1 MKKLTV
7 TTDHTGDELPSMP
20 VSPGGTAG
28 AAGSPT
34 RTLSRPPSMSN
45 SLLKAATRGAATN
58 AATGAA
64 ASPGAAAASPSGA
77 AAAPGGATAGAAAA
91 SAAENDLSKLASPAT
106 PSRSTDR
113 KHVDNAIITKL
124 QKLGMQEQAQAGAR
138 VSPDNS
144 PKVPSP
150 KQRERLAVV
159 LDMDECM
166 LHTTSFSEG
175 DTQRYRQEED
185 RPNLTNRNKNQ
196 PLTVTFRM
204 FDGCRGTAN
213 LRPHL
218 HWFLDQCAENFDT

>member
-1 MKKLTV
+1 M
-7 TTDHTGDELPSMP
+7 
-20 VSPGGTAG
+20 
-28 AAGSPT
+28 
-34 RTLSRPPSMSN
+34 
-45 SLLKAATRGAATN
+45 
-58 AATGAA
+58 
-64 ASPGAAAASPSGA
+64 
-77 AAAPGGATAGAAAA
+77 
-91 SAAENDLSKLASPAT
+91 
-106 PSRSTDR
+106 
-113 KHVDNAIITKL
+113 DNAIITKL
-124 QKLGMQEQAQAGAR
+124 QKLGMQEQQQAGAR